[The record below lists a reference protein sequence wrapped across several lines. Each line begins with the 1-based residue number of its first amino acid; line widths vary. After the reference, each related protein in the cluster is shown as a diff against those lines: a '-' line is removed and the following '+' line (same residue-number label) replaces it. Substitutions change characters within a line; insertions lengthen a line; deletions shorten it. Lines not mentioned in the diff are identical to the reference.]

1 MTKDKYKIEFLNKQK
16 EELKNLLI
24 NYENKEIRLTQ
35 IEKLKIFSFMNTH
48 KLNALIQN
56 LDLFKNEEQA
66 NKIMKYEILK
76 NIRELECE

>member
-1 MTKDKYKIEFLNKQK
+1 MIKDKYKIEFLNKQK
-16 EELKNLLI
+16 EELKSLLI
-24 NYENKEIRLTQ
+24 NYEDKEVRLIQ

-56 LDLFKNEEQA
+56 LDLFKNEEHA
-66 NKIMKYEILK
+66 NKVMKYEILK

>member
-1 MTKDKYKIEFLNKQK
+1 MIKDKYKIEFLNKQK
-16 EELKNLLI
+16 EELKSLLI
-24 NYENKEIRLTQ
+24 NYENKEVRLTQ

-56 LDLFKNEEQA
+56 LDLFKNEEHA
-66 NKIMKYEILK
+66 NKVMKYEILK